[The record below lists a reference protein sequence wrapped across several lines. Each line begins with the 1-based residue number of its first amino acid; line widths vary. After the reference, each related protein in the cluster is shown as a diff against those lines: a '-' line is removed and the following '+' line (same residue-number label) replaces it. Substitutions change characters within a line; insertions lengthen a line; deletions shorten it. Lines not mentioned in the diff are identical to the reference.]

1 MVTVGR
7 LALIGMLALPAG
19 SASAQPPVAEVFVG
33 GGVFSTDTHK
43 LFTGDA
49 GLNVW
54 LLDGV
59 GLGFR
64 HSLQTGRSF
73 DDERVLASL
82 SSLTVNLRRR
92 INDRGDR
99 SGRFGCRSFY
109 SVISDAFGT
118 QRGAGAGIYPLFDF
132 FVTIQVPNQP
142 FRSARA
148 GANFMVSEGAW
159 LHPMGLVVFSF

>member
-19 SASAQPPVAEVFVG
+19 SASAQSRVAEVFVG

-43 LFTGDA
+43 LVTGDA
-49 GLNVW
+49 GLNIW

-59 GLGFR
+59 GFGFR

-73 DDERVLASL
+73 DDERVLANL
-82 SSLTVNLRRR
+82 SSLTVNLRHR
-92 INDRGDR
+92 INDRVAVQ
-99 SGRFGCRSFY
+99 FGWVPVVY

-118 QRGAGAGIYPLFDF
+118 ERDAGAGIYPLFDF
-132 FVTIQVPNQP
+132 FVTVQVPNQP
-142 FRSARA
+142 FAVRG
-148 GANFMVSEGAW
+148 GANFIVSEGAW

>member
-92 INDRGDR
+92 INDRVTVQG
-99 SGRFGCRSFY
+99 GWVPVVY

-142 FRSARA
+142 FAVRA